1 MDSINDFTI
10 CSSPVKQ
17 LSPIQKDLIRS
28 KIIKEIP
35 QRFYSNQNIFNKQLN
50 VLTNSY
56 SIDNNNTIHKNYHDK
71 FKYNKN
77 IYHNT
82 HRKNT
87 TNHNDQNA
95 SIFIEN
101 PILNKFINK
110 SINKEFEFHK
120 LIINIIS
127 LFIITLF
134 IKIFKLVYHI
144 FNNHNISNNIFFY
157 HFNYN
162 TTNNNNLNTLNFYLI
177 KLIKLFQMLFNNIDN
192 IKYLINSIVSFNI
205 MVSLIKLLSYS
216 KTSSNDRNSSNN
228 YNNYNISN
236 TSNIKSYNLSDRQK
250 DLLGLN
256 QNEVCNNYKNSN
268 QSLMKKLYEV
278 QLNNNLL
285 PSHDNNKIN
294 RVTEDS
300 ESHGNNLVPKTPYI
314 FKSLKTPLKKDLQLQ
329 FQQDNKFIQSTFSS
343 HLKDITNSTFNATNT
358 NTTTTNNSNN
368 LNIFTTM
375 ETPTLS
381 NNKKIGYIPSN
392 KYAYLMDSP
401 SSIKKNYR

>member
-1 MDSINDFTI
+1 MDSIYDFTI

-28 KIIKEIP
+28 KIIKETP

-56 SIDNNNTIHKNYHDK
+56 SIDNNNTIHENYHNK
-71 FKYNKN
+71 FKQNKN

-82 HRKNT
+82 HRKTT
-87 TNHNDQNA
+87 TNRNDQNT

-101 PILNKFINK
+101 PILNKFIDK

-134 IKIFKLVYHI
+134 IKVFKLVYHI
-144 FNNHNISNNIFFY
+144 FNNHNISSNIFFY
-157 HFNYN
+157 YFNYN
-162 TTNNNNLNTLNFYLI
+162 TTNNDNLNTLNFYLI

-192 IKYLINSIVSFNI
+192 IKYLINSIISFNI

-228 YNNYNISN
+228 YNNNNNNNFN

-256 QNEVCNNYKNSN
+256 QDEACNNYKNSN
-268 QSLMKKLYEV
+268 QSLMKKPYEV

-285 PSHDNNKIN
+285 PSHNNNKIN

-300 ESHGNNLVPKTPYI
+300 ESQGNNLVPKTPYI
-314 FKSLKTPLKKDLQLQ
+314 FKSLRTPLKKDLQLQ
-329 FQQDNKFIQSTFSS
+329 SQQDNKFIQSTFSN
-343 HLKDITNSTFNATNT
+343 HLKDNTNSTFNVT

-368 LNIFTTM
+368 LNTFTTM

-401 SSIKKNYR
+401 SPIKKNYR